1 MTATG
6 VLSADVVVIGAGSA
20 GSLLADRLAQAG
32 VAVVILEAGPRIDR
46 ASAVV
51 NFLASPTKTPNS
63 PYPPNSIAFQ
73 PDSGDDSNYVIN
85 DGADRF
91 HALYLR
97 GVGGTTWHM
106 GGTAMRYRPSDFRT
120 RSLFS
125 GSASIGQFPMTIS
138 SHGTARPSGKPAS
151 RAMARLIGARRGN
164 RAIPCPRSPR
174 PTSIRWWRTYC

>member
-6 VLSADVVVIGAGSA
+6 GLSADVVVIGAGSA

-46 ASAVV
+46 ASAGV

-73 PDSGDDSNYVIN
+73 PDSGEGENYYIIN

-91 HALYLR
+91 YGLYLR
-97 GVGGTTWHM
+97 GVGGTPCHT
-106 GGTAMRYRPSDFRT
+106 GRP
-120 RSLFS
+120 
-125 GSASIGQFPMTIS
+125 P
-138 SHGTARPSGKPAS
+138 
-151 RAMARLIGARRGN
+151 
-164 RAIPCPRSPR
+164 
-174 PTSIRWWRTYC
+174 